1 MRDVKYPGKKEA
13 MSVEDLAHYYIGQDK
28 GATGC
33 S

>member
-1 MRDVKYPGKKEA
+1 MRDIKDLVTGVT

>member
-1 MRDVKYPGKKEA
+1 MRDIRYLGMRETI
-13 MSVEDLAHYYIGQDK
+13 SVEDLAHYYIGQDK